1 MKLIKLKHSLL
12 FLRIDTDTDTVK
24 CFFLFFISWNCFKGD
39 AQIFNFD
46 KLTIK
51 QVKEFYINLAD
62 DWTRKYR
69 I

>member
-12 FLRIDTDTDTVK
+12 FLRIDTNTDTVK

-39 AQIFNFD
+39 SQVFSFD
-46 KLTIK
+46 KLTMK
-51 QVKEFYINLAD
+51 QIKEFYINLAN
-62 DWTRKYR
+62 DWNRSYR